1 MQRRAVLTLLPAA
14 LAGCAMPEA
23 PEARGGQAPD
33 AGRADVAAR
42 IVELERD
49 ILALSGAE
57 GIAPED
63 AARAARIAVT
73 YPLEL
78 RARYGVT
85 DPPLVHNTKVNLG
98 FRDRGLCWHWADDL
112 QARLAQEGFQTLDLH
127 RAIANAT
134 SLRID
139 HSTVVISARGA
150 AMEQGL
156 VLDPWRQGGVLFWA
170 PVLRDPQY
178 TWERRARVM
187 ARRR

>member
-1 MQRRAVLTLLPAA
+1 
-14 LAGCAMPEA
+14 
-23 PEARGGQAPD
+23 
-33 AGRADVAAR
+33 
-42 IVELERD
+42 
-49 ILALSGAE
+49 
-57 GIAPED
+57 
-63 AARAARIAVT
+63 
-73 YPLEL
+73 
-78 RARYGVT
+78 
-85 DPPLVHNTKVNLG
+85 VNLG

-112 QARLAQEGFQTLDLH
+112 QARLAQEGFRTLDLH